1 MEKDIETSFQE
12 SLAEINK
19 MNEKLQ
25 EEIKSVEKTLDKQSG
40 LIELRAD
47 SRLEDERSRL
57 EKQYTDI
64 NAKLTELLDSG
75 EQKNLYSIGEF

>member
-1 MEKDIETSFQE
+1 
-12 SLAEINK
+12 

>member
-1 MEKDIETSFQE
+1 M
-12 SLAEINK
+12 AEINK

-57 EKQYTDI
+57 EKQYADI
-64 NAKLTELLDSG
+64 SAKLTELLDSG

>member
-1 MEKDIETSFQE
+1 MEKDIEISFQE

>member
-1 MEKDIETSFQE
+1 MEKDIEKSFQE

-25 EEIKSVEKTLDKQSG
+25 EEIKSIEKTLDKQSG

-47 SRLEDERSRL
+47 SRLEDQRSKL
-57 EKQYTDI
+57 EKQYADI
-64 NAKLTELLDSG
+64 NAKLT
-75 EQKNLYSIGEF
+75 

>member
-1 MEKDIETSFQE
+1 MEKDIEISFQE

-57 EKQYTDI
+57 EKQYADI
-64 NAKLTELLDSG
+64 SAKLTELLDSG